1 MGQFLLIPSKT
12 TYERSLLQ
20 PCMSCY
26 LCQNLLSQKCLDKR
40 REHVEQWYTSKRS
53 CRKHGL
59 ASMNQWGRRWSTESF
74 LQMKLLEMV
83 VIEGSVEGMRARP
96 TVGQKNRGD
105 LPVCFRCGK
114 CWLPIDSIRASS
126 GADVKGWGRVRKREE
141 SKKKRSR
148 RRSKKLG
155 SERRKRGRT

>member
-1 MGQFLLIPSKT
+1 
-12 TYERSLLQ
+12 
-20 PCMSCY
+20 
-26 LCQNLLSQKCLDKR
+26 
-40 REHVEQWYTSKRS
+40 
-53 CRKHGL
+53 
-59 ASMNQWGRRWSTESF
+59 
-74 LQMKLLEMV
+74 MKLLEMV